1 MKFPQRIDKHQTEA
15 ASWRLLHL
23 LAPEQWIVREL
34 TERDYGI
41 DSYIEITSD
50 SGHVTGNLISVQLK
64 GTESLAWKVEGSL
77 KKARSPQ
84 IKTTTANYWFNLP
97 VPVFLF
103 VAEISTGKIFYV
115 SVESEL
121 RKNFDLLSKQ
131 DTVTFTL
138 VDELNFGSAEGMK
151 LFNWFLA
158 RERLHDQ
165 FAFHVTNLLSHVTTF
180 GDFILYNQNRDS
192 FMEVESERHLQFRA
206 IYECCRIASL
216 YIRGEWKITSLKE
229 LYALDGNQW
238 KDEFVLLH
246 EGTLDNA
253 LRQIERVFVPL
264 VRKALKL
271 VSEDEAEYWRCR
283 DPVFHSLCNDGEMEW
298 TLKRLEQQLAPK

>member
-1 MKFPQRIDKHQTEA
+1 
-15 ASWRLLHL
+15 
-23 LAPEQWIVREL
+23 
-34 TERDYGI
+34 
-41 DSYIEITSD
+41 
-50 SGHVTGNLISVQLK
+50 
-64 GTESLAWKVEGSL
+64 VEGSFQ
-77 KKARSPQ
+77 KARSPQ

-103 VAEISTGKIFYV
+103 VAELSTGKIFYV

-131 DTVTFTL
+131 DTITFTL
-138 VDELNFGSAEGMK
+138 VDELNFDSADGMR

-165 FAFHVTNLLSHVTTF
+165 FAFHVTNLLSHVTAF
-180 GDFILYNQNRDS
+180 SEFILYNQNRDS

-229 LYALDGNQW
+229 LYELDGKQW
-238 KDEFVLLH
+238 NDEFVWLH
-246 EGTLDNA
+246 EGTLDHA
-253 LRQIERVFVPL
+253 LRQIEAVFVPL

-271 VSEDEAEYWRCR
+271 VSEDEAEYWRRR
-283 DPVFHSLCNDGEMEW
+283 DPVFHSLCSNGEMEW
-298 TLKRLEQQLAPK
+298 TLKHLEQQLAPK